1 MKTIRIGG
9 VPEHF
14 NLPWHLGMENGDFE
28 ENGIQVAWRDF
39 KDGTGGMCRAF
50 REDQIDAAVI
60 LTEGIIKGIS
70 GGDKVKIVQEFIAT
84 PLIWGI
90 HVAAESDFKR
100 LDELE
105 HEKVAISR
113 PGSGSQ
119 LMAYV
124 NAGRQ
129 GWNMRELDFETVIDV
144 EGAVDALEDGRA
156 GYFMWEHFTT
166 KPLVDKGI
174 FRRLADIPTPWPCF
188 VIAFKED
195 FLKENAAE
203 VKKLLDTINGITKD
217 FKKTPDLENIIAE
230 RYGQKPEDVR
240 EWLQR
245 TEWSQ
250 KQIGDED
257 LDRAQEELKELA
269 LIPEKLKKEKLLY
282 TL

>member
-90 HVAAESDFKR
+90 HVAAESDFKK

-203 VKKLLDTINGITKD
+203 VKKLLDTINSITKD

-269 LIPEKLKKEKLLY
+269 LIPEKLKKEKLLH

>member
-90 HVAAESDFKR
+90 HVAAESDFKK

-144 EGAVDALEDGRA
+144 EGAVDALEEGRA

-269 LIPEKLKKEKLLY
+269 LIPEKLKKERLLY
-282 TL
+282 SL

>member
-14 NLPWHLGMENGDFE
+14 NLPWHLGMENGNFE
-28 ENGIQVAWRDF
+28 KAGIKVEWTDF

-50 REDQIDAAVI
+50 REDRIDGAVI

-90 HVAAESDFKR
+90 HVAADSSFQKLED
-100 LDELE
+100 LE

-124 NAGRQ
+124 NAGRL
-129 GWNMRELDFETVIDV
+129 GWNMRELDFETVIDI
-144 EGAVDALEDGRA
+144 EGAVDALEQGKA

-174 FRRLADIPTPWPCF
+174 FRRLDDCPTPWPCF

-195 FLKENAAE
+195 FLKNHSEE
-203 VKKLLDTINGITKD
+203 VKRLLHSINEITRD
-217 FKKTPDLENIIAE
+217 FKKNPEVESLISE

-240 EWLQR
+240 EWLSR

-250 KQIGDED
+250 QQLDDEE
-257 LDRAQEELKELA
+257 LDRVQEELKELG
-269 LIPEKLKKEKLLY
+269 LIPQKLKKQDLLY
-282 TL
+282 FL

>member
-90 HVAAESDFKR
+90 HVAAESDFKK

-144 EGAVDALEDGRA
+144 EGAVDALEEGRA

>member
-1 MKTIRIGG
+1 
-9 VPEHF
+9 
-14 NLPWHLGMENGDFE
+14 
-28 ENGIQVAWRDF
+28 
-39 KDGTGGMCRAF
+39 
-50 REDQIDAAVI
+50 
-60 LTEGIIKGIS
+60 
-70 GGDKVKIVQEFIAT
+70 
-84 PLIWGI
+84 
-90 HVAAESDFKR
+90 
-100 LDELE
+100 
-105 HEKVAISR
+105 
-113 PGSGSQ
+113 
-119 LMAYV
+119 MAYV

-129 GWNMRELDFETVIDV
+129 GWTMRELDFETVIDV
-144 EGAVDALEDGRA
+144 EGAVDALEEGRA